1 MKTSSL
7 PKLEAHHRNPDCIT
21 STWGLP
27 KKREVYDILPLP
39 EQLWSSS
46 EQMFSFRFQNS
57 QLSVYILC
65 HDLTKAQFS
74 CTSMRNEIVMPA
86 RIILQ
91 ADILNF
97 PFLCYSW
104 ENKALNYEETVI
116 FNFKFFSIIPFLR
129 CPRYWDKKDNW
140 SIHSLYCPMKTKL
153 IQSHIGSSTD
163 AWKMRSFRNL
173 SHTKLQPGLHLHP
186 YSLY

>member
-1 MKTSSL
+1 MENSQVNSLVSNLWKAHRKNILVKTSSL

-27 KKREVYDILPLP
+27 KKREVYDILSLP

-116 FNFKFFSIIPFLR
+116 FNFKFFLNYSFFTMSKILGQKGQLKHTFFVLCYENKADPIP
-129 CPRYWDKKDNW
+129 YW
-140 SIHSLYCPMKTKL
+140 I
-153 IQSHIGSSTD
+153 
-163 AWKMRSFRNL
+163 
-173 SHTKLQPGLHLHP
+173 
-186 YSLY
+186 